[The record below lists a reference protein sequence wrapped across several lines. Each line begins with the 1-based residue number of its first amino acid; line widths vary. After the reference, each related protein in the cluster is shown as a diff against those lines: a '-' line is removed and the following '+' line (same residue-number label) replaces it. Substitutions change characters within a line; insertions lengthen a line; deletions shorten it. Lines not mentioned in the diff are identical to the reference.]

1 MVVAARIT
9 DTSTEDIAC
18 RGKILLRTVGQV
30 MRIVPS
36 KRNVSLLSYFLA
48 LRCRIKVNAHLAGS
62 LLSLRTVGRRPVALT
77 SRFSCFVLVIQVAE
91 YRDS

>member
-1 MVVAARIT
+1 MEVIVEVETMVVAARIT

-36 KRNVSLLSYFLA
+36 KRNVSLLSYHLT
-48 LRCRIKVNAHLAGS
+48 LR
-62 LLSLRTVGRRPVALT
+62 
-77 SRFSCFVLVIQVAE
+77 
-91 YRDS
+91 